1 MLYFLLQD
9 PELFYSS
16 REDQGLLLSKVLA
29 ANDTDADEERMP
41 YEGTSKSYKKMSGK
55 MSSMS
60 GADDAVYA
68 EFRRNSGV
76 KHPLFKKF
84 RK

>member
-1 MLYFLLQD
+1 MFLKFQD

-41 YEGTSKSYKKMSGK
+41 YEGSSKSFKKISGK

>member
-1 MLYFLLQD
+1 
-9 PELFYSS
+9 
-16 REDQGLLLSKVLA
+16 LSKVLA

-41 YEGTSKSYKKMSGK
+41 YEGIGSKSYKKMSGK